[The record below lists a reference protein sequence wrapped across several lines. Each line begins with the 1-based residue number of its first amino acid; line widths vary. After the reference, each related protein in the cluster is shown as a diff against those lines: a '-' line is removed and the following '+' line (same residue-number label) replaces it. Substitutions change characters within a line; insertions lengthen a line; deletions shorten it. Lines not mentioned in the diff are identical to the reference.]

1 MAKKNTGISLLY
13 LVNLLLQYYTVML
26 LLHRPFI
33 EFHSTEKTYI
43 QGSIDLDVL
52 AADSRQACENAAS
65 NISVIIRQKQSLM
78 SDPDSYAPFCLPTC
92 FVYSMFQSSLIHL
105 AIAIKNRDSL
115 RRLRLLQRSIGL
127 LKQHNQLASAQRAH
141 NILVMLVTINGIN
154 INNLLEN
161 ESSKDED
168 QFILDDGLSQQ
179 ISPTLPQKS
188 ALSNEL
194 RFVNDQS
201 VVEQITNTTEIIR
214 GCEEND
220 TMPKSSWYQRMMN
233 TSIIGGITSD
243 LHENNHSHNNNNNN
257 NSNVSR
263 AHTTALDQ
271 LLPFS
276 DLNNRGPT
284 VYHHQDYDLD
294 NMKYNNRPTAIT
306 TFNPMLQQHQQ
317 QQQQQQQQQHDH
329 GPTLLSHQILPRT
342 GLTPTPFYPPQT
354 TAHHGPVVPS
364 SFPNS
369 MFENPPPQHLNYPN
383 YTNSSHATTT
393 TAATINVPSSLNWND
408 WSVYL
413 GQQQQ
418 HQQQNNPSSPPEQNH
433 HLNC

>member
-1 MAKKNTGISLLY
+1 
-13 LVNLLLQYYTVML
+13 ML

-33 EFHSTEKTYI
+33 EFSSTEKTYI

-52 AADSRQACENAAS
+52 AADSRQACENAAA

-127 LKQHNQLASAQRAH
+127 LKQHDQLASAQRAH

-161 ESSKDED
+161 ESKDED
-168 QFILDDGLSQQ
+168 QHILDDGLSQQ
-179 ISPTLPQKS
+179 ISPTLAKKHS
-188 ALSNEL
+188 TVGNEL
-194 RFVNDQS
+194 RFVNDQP
-201 VVEQITNTTEIIR
+201 VVEQISSTTEVIR
-214 GCEEND
+214 GCED
-220 TMPKSSWYQRMMN
+220 DATMPKSSWYQRMMN

-243 LHENNHSHNNNNNN
+243 LHEHNHHH

-263 AHTTALDQ
+263 AQTTALDQ

-284 VYHHQDYDLD
+284 VYHHQDYDIET
-294 NMKYNNRPTAIT
+294 MKYNRPTTVIPY
-306 TFNPMLQQHQQ
+306 NPMLQQHQP
-317 QQQQQQQQQHDH
+317 QQHDQ

-354 TAHHGPVVPS
+354 TAHHGSSTGPS
-364 SFPNS
+364 PFSSS
-369 MFENPPPQHLNYPN
+369 MFEHPPPPPPQHLNFPH
-383 YTNSSHATTT
+383 YTNSSHATTVAST
-393 TAATINVPSSLNWND
+393 TATTISVPSSLNWND

-413 GQQQQ
+413 GQQHQ
-418 HQQQNNPSSPPEQNH
+418 HPQNPSSPSDSQQQQQQLQH